1 MANGLGKLMNFLK
14 LTDEDDEFDDDFY
27 DDYDDDFDQKELERE
42 ERRLARERK
51 REEKRSIPPRR
62 ETSYRNEDSYSF
74 DRETTASAAPR
85 RASASSIRNS
95 SSGKVVQMPSSSGG
109 GDMEVCIVK
118 PGNIGEA
125 QQVCTLLME
134 QHPVVVNLEGI
145 DLMEA
150 QRIMDFI
157 SGCIYAVSGNMC
169 QVSRYIFIFSPKD
182 IDISGDYIKSLENE
196 ESYNIASFSKEF

>member
-27 DDYDDDFDQKELERE
+27 DDYDDGLSQRDLEKE
-42 ERRLARERK
+42 ERRLAREKR
-51 REEKRSIPPRR
+51 REEKRTP
-62 ETSYRNEDSYSF
+62 SYREPSYREDDDFSYE
-74 DRETTASAAPR
+74 RETTASAAPR
-85 RASASSIRNS
+85 RASTSTFRSA

-109 GDMEVCIVK
+109 DMEVCIVK
-118 PGNIGEA
+118 PANIGEA

-157 SGCIYAVSGNMC
+157 SGCIYAISGNMC

>member
-27 DDYDDDFDQKELERE
+27 DDYDDDFSQKELERE
-42 ERRLARERK
+42 EKRLAREKR
-51 REEKRSIPPRR
+51 REEKRTP
-62 ETSYRNEDSYSF
+62 SYRESSYRDEDDFSYG
-74 DRETTASAAPR
+74 RETTASAAPR
-85 RASASSIRNS
+85 RASTASFRSS

-109 GDMEVCIVK
+109 EMEVCIVK
-118 PGNIGEA
+118 PANIGEA
-125 QQVCTLLME
+125 QQVCTLLMD

-157 SGCIYAVSGNMC
+157 SGCIYAISGNMC

>member
-1 MANGLGKLMNFLK
+1 
-14 LTDEDDEFDDDFY
+14 
-27 DDYDDDFDQKELERE
+27 
-42 ERRLARERK
+42 
-51 REEKRSIPPRR
+51 
-62 ETSYRNEDSYSF
+62 
-74 DRETTASAAPR
+74 
-85 RASASSIRNS
+85 
-95 SSGKVVQMPSSSGG
+95 
-109 GDMEVCIVK
+109 MEVCIVK
-118 PGNIGEA
+118 PANIGEA

-157 SGCIYAVSGNMC
+157 SGCIYAISGNMC

>member
-27 DDYDDDFDQKELERE
+27 DDYDDGLSQRDLERE
-42 ERRLARERK
+42 EKRLAREKR
-51 REEKRSIPPRR
+51 REEKRTP
-62 ETSYRNEDSYSF
+62 SYREPSYSREEDDF
-74 DRETTASAAPR
+74 TYERETTASAAPR
-85 RASASSIRNS
+85 RASTASFRSA

-109 GDMEVCIVK
+109 DMEVCIVK
-118 PGNIGEA
+118 PANIGEA

-134 QHPVVVNLEGI
+134 EHPVVVNLEGI

-157 SGCIYAVSGNMC
+157 SGCIYAISGNMC

>member
-27 DDYDDDFDQKELERE
+27 DDYDDGLSQRELEKE
-42 ERRLARERK
+42 ERRLAREKR
-51 REEKRSIPPRR
+51 REEKRTP
-62 ETSYRNEDSYSF
+62 SYREPSYREEDDFSYE
-74 DRETTASAAPR
+74 RETTASAAPR
-85 RASASSIRNS
+85 RASAASFRSA
-95 SSGKVVQMPSSSGG
+95 SSGKVVQMPSSNG

-118 PGNIGEA
+118 PTNIGEA

-157 SGCIYAVSGNMC
+157 SGCIYAISGNMC

>member
-27 DDYDDDFDQKELERE
+27 DDYDEDFDRKELEKE
-42 ERRLARERK
+42 EKRLARERK
-51 REEKRSIPPRR
+51 REEKRNIS
-62 ETSYRNEDSYSF
+62 SYRDNSYRDEDNYSYE
-74 DRETTASAAPR
+74 RETTASAAPR
-85 RASASSIRNS
+85 RSSVSSFRSSSAS
-95 SSGKVVQMPSSSGG
+95 KVVQMPSSEDGE
-109 GDMEVCIVK
+109 MEVCIVK
-118 PGNIGEA
+118 PANIGEA
-125 QQVCTLLME
+125 QQVCTLLIE

-157 SGCIYAVSGNMC
+157 SGCIYAVNGNMC

>member
-27 DDYDDDFDQKELERE
+27 DDYDDEYDRKELERE
-42 ERRLARERK
+42 EKRLARERK
-51 REEKRSIPPRR
+51 REEKRSTSSYGDEDDYAYEREATASVPRR
-62 ETSYRNEDSYSF
+62 TSTSSF
-74 DRETTASAAPR
+74 R
-85 RASASSIRNS
+85 S
-95 SSGKVVQMPSSSGG
+95 SSSSKVVQMPSSDNGE
-109 GDMEVCIVK
+109 MEVCIVK
-118 PGNIGEA
+118 PANIGEA
-125 QQVCTLLME
+125 QQVCTLLMN

-157 SGCIYAVSGNMC
+157 SGCIYAVNGNMC

>member
-1 MANGLGKLMNFLK
+1 MAGLGKLMNFLK

-27 DDYDDDFDQKELERE
+27 EDDYAYDQKEMEKE
-42 ERRLARERK
+42 EKRLLKEQK
-51 REEKRSIPPRR
+51 REEKRQ
-62 ETSYRNEDSYSF
+62 
-74 DRETTASAAPR
+74 
-85 RASASSIRNS
+85 ASSPVFRERNHEPEEEYYKEPAPVPKRTNYR
-95 SSGKVVQMPSSSGG
+95 SSGSKVVQMPSTAG

-118 PGNIGEA
+118 PSNISEA
-125 QQVCTLLME
+125 QQVCSLLME
-134 QHPVVVNLEGI
+134 AHPVVVNLEGI

-150 QRIMDFI
+150 QRIMDFV

-182 IDISGDYIKSLENE
+182 IDISGDYLKSLENE

>member
-27 DDYDDDFDQKELERE
+27 DDYDDGLTQRDLERE
-42 ERRLARERK
+42 EKRLAREKR
-51 REEKRSIPPRR
+51 REEKRTP
-62 ETSYRNEDSYSF
+62 SYRESSYRDEDDFSYE
-74 DRETTASAAPR
+74 RETTASAAPR
-85 RASASSIRNS
+85 RASAASFRSASSE
-95 SSGKVVQMPSSSGG
+95 KVVQMPSSSGG
-109 GDMEVCIVK
+109 DMEVCIVK
-118 PGNIGEA
+118 PANIGEA

-157 SGCIYAVSGNMC
+157 SGCIYAISGNMC

>member
-27 DDYDDDFDQKELERE
+27 DDYDDGLTQRDLERE
-42 ERRLARERK
+42 EKRLAREKR
-51 REEKRSIPPRR
+51 REEKRTP
-62 ETSYRNEDSYSF
+62 SYRESSYRDEDDFSYE
-74 DRETTASAAPR
+74 RETTASAAPR
-85 RASASSIRNS
+85 RASAASFRSA

-109 GDMEVCIVK
+109 DMEVCIVK
-118 PGNIGEA
+118 PANIGEA

-157 SGCIYAVSGNMC
+157 SGCIYAISGNMC

>member
-27 DDYDDDFDQKELERE
+27 DDYDDGLTQRDLERE
-42 ERRLARERK
+42 EKRLAREKR
-51 REEKRSIPPRR
+51 REEKRTP
-62 ETSYRNEDSYSF
+62 SYRESSYREEDDFSYE
-74 DRETTASAAPR
+74 RETTASAAPR
-85 RASASSIRNS
+85 RASAASFRSA

-109 GDMEVCIVK
+109 DMEVCIVK
-118 PGNIGEA
+118 PANIGEA

-157 SGCIYAVSGNMC
+157 SGCIYAISGNMC
-169 QVSRYIFIFSPKD
+169 QVSRYIFIFSPTD